1 MPLYVHAVLAFISCL
16 GFGVLF
22 NVQKR
27 TLLLAAVNGAIGWT
41 ILLSLDIPQV
51 SYIFANLLSALVV
64 GLLAELFAVIQKTPA
79 TSFIVIGII
88 PLVPG
93 FRVYRSMLFFVR
105 GNLDKGISEGVH
117 SCFMAVAIAVGIIL
131 STSIVRMIRP
141 PISDYKRKKYGT
153 KKLPKISKSEVN

>member
-1 MPLYVHAVLAFISCL
+1 MPIYAHAVLSFVSCL

-41 ILLSLDIPQV
+41 ILLVLDIPQV
-51 SYIFANLLSALVV
+51 SYIFANLLSAMVV
-64 GLLAELFAVIQKTPA
+64 GLLAELFAIIQKTPA
-79 TSFIVIGII
+79 TSFIVIGVI

-105 GNLDKGISEGVH
+105 GELDKGIADGVH

-131 STSIVRMIRP
+131 ATSIVRMVRQALT
-141 PISDYKRKKYGT
+141 DHKRKKHGMERA
-153 KKLPKISKSEVN
+153 SKN

>member
-1 MPLYVHAVLAFISCL
+1 MPIYAHAVLSFVSCL

-41 ILLSLDIPQV
+41 ILLVLDIPQV
-51 SYIFANLLSALVV
+51 SYIFANLLSAMVV
-64 GLLAELFAVIQKTPA
+64 GLLAELFAIIQKTPA
-79 TSFIVIGII
+79 TSFIVIGVI

-105 GNLDKGISEGVH
+105 GELDKGIADGVH

-131 STSIVRMIRP
+131 STSIVRMVRQALT
-141 PISDYKRKKYGT
+141 DYKRKKYGMERA
-153 KKLPKISKSEVN
+153 SKN

>member
-1 MPLYVHAVLAFISCL
+1 MPIYAHAVLSFVSCL

-41 ILLSLDIPQV
+41 ILLVLDIPQV
-51 SYIFANLLSALVV
+51 SYIFANLLSAMVV
-64 GLLAELFAVIQKTPA
+64 GLLAELFAILQKTPA
-79 TSFIVIGII
+79 TSFIVIGVI

-105 GNLDKGISEGVH
+105 GELDKGIADGVH

-131 STSIVRMIRP
+131 ATSIVRMVRQALT
-141 PISDYKRKKYGT
+141 DHKRKKHGMERA
-153 KKLPKISKSEVN
+153 SKN

>member
-141 PISDYKRKKYGT
+141 PIKEHKRKKYGT
-153 KKLPKISKSEVN
+153 GKISKN

>member
-1 MPLYVHAVLAFISCL
+1 MPIYVHTVLAFISCL
-16 GFGVLF
+16 GFGILF

-51 SYIFANLLSALVV
+51 SYIFANLFAALVV
-64 GLLAELFAVIQKTPA
+64 GLLAELFAIIQKTPA
-79 TSFIVIGII
+79 TAFIVIGVI

-93 FRVYRSMLFFVR
+93 FRMYRSMLFFVR
-105 GNLDKGISEGVH
+105 GDLDKGIAEGVH

-131 STSIVRMIRP
+131 ATSIVRMIRN
-141 PISDYKRKKYGT
+141 PIKEYIRRKR
-153 KKLPKISKSEVN
+153 

>member
-1 MPLYVHAVLAFISCL
+1 MMPIYVHTILAFISCL
-16 GFGVLF
+16 GFSVLF

-41 ILLSLDIPQV
+41 ILLVLDVPQV
-51 SYIFANLLSALVV
+51 SYIFANLLSAIVV
-64 GLLAELFAVIQKTPA
+64 GLLAEIFAVIQKTPA
-79 TSFIVIGII
+79 TSFIVIGVI

-105 GNLDKGISEGVH
+105 GDLDKGIAEGVH

-131 STSIVRMIRP
+131 ATSIVRMTRQAHM
-141 PISDYKRKKYGT
+141 DYKRKKIQNR
-153 KKLPKISKSEVN
+153 LN

>member
-1 MPLYVHAVLAFISCL
+1 MPIYAHVIVSFVSCL

-27 TLLLAAVNGAIGWT
+27 TLLLAAVNGSIGWT
-41 ILLSLDIPQV
+41 ILLVLDIPQV
-51 SYIFANLLSALVV
+51 SYIFANLLSAMVV
-64 GLLAELFAVIQKTPA
+64 GLLAEVFAIIQKTPA
-79 TSFIVIGII
+79 TSFIVIGVI

-105 GNLDKGISEGVH
+105 GELDKGIADGVH

-131 STSIVRMIRP
+131 ATSIVRMVRQAHT
-141 PISDYKRKKYGT
+141 DYIKK
-153 KKLPKISKSEVN
+153 KIQ

>member
-27 TLLLAAVNGAIGWT
+27 TLLHAAVNGAIGWV

-141 PISDYKRKKYGT
+141 PIKEHKRKKYET
-153 KKLPKISKSEVN
+153 KKTPKN

>member
-27 TLLLAAVNGAIGWT
+27 TLLLAAVNGAIGWV

-141 PISDYKRKKYGT
+141 PISDYKRKKYET
-153 KKLPKISKSEVN
+153 KKTPKN

>member
-1 MPLYVHAVLAFISCL
+1 MPIYVHTVLAFVSCL

-22 NVQKR
+22 NVQKQ

-41 ILLSLDIPQV
+41 ILLGLDIPQV
-51 SYIFANLLSALVV
+51 SYIFANLLSAFVV
-64 GLLAELFAVIQKTPA
+64 GLLAELFAVLQKTPA

-105 GNLDKGISEGVH
+105 GDLDKGLAEGVH

-131 STSIVRMIRP
+131 STSVVRMIRR
-141 PISDYKRKKYGT
+141 PIKDYIKK
-153 KKLPKISKSEVN
+153 KKNSVN

>member
-27 TLLLAAVNGAIGWT
+27 TLLLAAVNGAIGWV

-117 SCFMAVAIAVGIIL
+117 SCLMAVAIAVGINL

-141 PISDYKRKKYGT
+141 PIKEHKRKKYET
-153 KKLPKISKSEVN
+153 KKTPKN

>member
-1 MPLYVHAVLAFISCL
+1 MPIYAHAVLSFVSCL

-41 ILLSLDIPQV
+41 ILLVLDIPQV
-51 SYIFANLLSALVV
+51 SYIFANLLSAMVV
-64 GLLAELFAVIQKTPA
+64 GLLAELFAILQKTPA
-79 TSFIVIGII
+79 TSFIVIGVI

-105 GNLDKGISEGVH
+105 GELDKGIADGVH

-131 STSIVRMIRP
+131 ATSIVRMVRQALT
-141 PISDYKRKKYGT
+141 DYKRKKHGMERA
-153 KKLPKISKSEVN
+153 SKN

>member
-1 MPLYVHAVLAFISCL
+1 MPIYAHTILSFVSCL

-27 TLLLAAVNGAIGWT
+27 TLLLAAANGAIGWT
-41 ILLSLDIPQV
+41 ILLVLDVPQV
-51 SYIFANLLSALVV
+51 SYIFANLLSAIIV
-64 GLLAELFAVIQKTPA
+64 GLLAEVFAVIQKTPA
-79 TSFIVIGII
+79 TSFIVIGVI

-105 GNLDKGISEGVH
+105 GELDKGIAEGVH

-131 STSIVRMIRP
+131 ATSIVRMTRQART
-141 PISDYKRKKYGT
+141 DYKRKKYRMD
-153 KKLPKISKSEVN
+153 

>member
-1 MPLYVHAVLAFISCL
+1 MPIYVHTVLAFVSCL
-16 GFGVLF
+16 GFGILF

-27 TLLLAAVNGAIGWT
+27 TLLLAAANGAIGWT
-41 ILLSLDIPQV
+41 LLLVLDIPQV
-51 SYIFANLLSALVV
+51 SYIFANLLSAFVV

-105 GNLDKGISEGVH
+105 GDLDKGLAEGVH

-131 STSIVRMIRP
+131 STSVVRMIRR
-141 PISDYKRKKYGT
+141 PIKDYIKK
-153 KKLPKISKSEVN
+153 KKIA

>member
-1 MPLYVHAVLAFISCL
+1 MPIYVHTVLAFISCL
-16 GFGVLF
+16 GFGILF

-51 SYIFANLLSALVV
+51 SYIFANLCAALVV
-64 GLLAELFAVIQKTPA
+64 GLLSELFAIIQKTPA
-79 TSFIVIGII
+79 TAFIVIGVI

-93 FRVYRSMLFFVR
+93 FRMYRSMLFFVR
-105 GNLDKGISEGVH
+105 GDLDKGIAEGVH

-131 STSIVRMIRP
+131 ATSIVRMIRH
-141 PISDYKRKKYGT
+141 PIKEYIRRKR
-153 KKLPKISKSEVN
+153 

>member
-1 MPLYVHAVLAFISCL
+1 MPIYVHTVLAFISCL
-16 GFGVLF
+16 GFVILF

-51 SYIFANLLSALVV
+51 SYIFANLFAALVV
-64 GLLAELFAVIQKTPA
+64 GLLAELFAIIQKTPA
-79 TSFIVIGII
+79 TAFIVIGVI

-93 FRVYRSMLFFVR
+93 FRMYRSMLFFVR
-105 GNLDKGISEGVH
+105 GDLDKGIAEGVH

-131 STSIVRMIRP
+131 ATSIVRMIRH
-141 PISDYKRKKYGT
+141 PIKEYIRRKR
-153 KKLPKISKSEVN
+153 

>member
-117 SCFMAVAIAVGIIL
+117 SCFMAIAIAVGIIL

-153 KKLPKISKSEVN
+153 GKISKN

>member
-1 MPLYVHAVLAFISCL
+1 MPIYVHTVFAFISCL
-16 GFGVLF
+16 GFGNLF

-27 TLLLAAVNGAIGWT
+27 TLLLAAANGAIGWT
-41 ILLSLDIPQV
+41 ILLVLDIPQV
-51 SYIFANLLSALVV
+51 SYIFANLLSAIVV

-79 TSFIVIGII
+79 TGFIVIGVI

-105 GNLDKGISEGVH
+105 GEIDKGIAEGVH

-131 STSIVRMIRP
+131 ATSITRIVRQ
-141 PISDYKRKKYGT
+141 SFKEYKK
-153 KKLPKISKSEVN
+153 KKLQNRGRL

>member
-1 MPLYVHAVLAFISCL
+1 MPIYAHAIVSFVSCL

-27 TLLLAAVNGAIGWT
+27 ALLLAAVNGAIGWV
-41 ILLSLDIPQV
+41 ILLVLDIPQV
-51 SYIFANLLSALVV
+51 SYIFANLLSAMVV
-64 GLLAELFAVIQKTPA
+64 GLLAELFAIIQKTPA
-79 TSFIVIGII
+79 TSFIVIGVI

-105 GNLDKGISEGVH
+105 GELDKGIADGVH

-131 STSIVRMIRP
+131 ATSIVRMVRQAHT
-141 PISDYKRKKYGT
+141 DYIKK
-153 KKLPKISKSEVN
+153 KI

>member
-1 MPLYVHAVLAFISCL
+1 MPIYVHTVLAFVSCL

-41 ILLSLDIPQV
+41 ILLVLDIPQV
-51 SYIFANLLSALVV
+51 SYIFANLFAALVV
-64 GLLAELFAVIQKTPA
+64 GLLAELFAIIQKTPA
-79 TSFIVIGII
+79 TAFIVIGVI

-93 FRVYRSMLFFVR
+93 FRMYRSMLFFVR
-105 GNLDKGISEGVH
+105 GDLDKGIAEGVH

-131 STSIVRMIRP
+131 ATSIVRMLRHPVKEYIRE
-141 PISDYKRKKYGT
+141 KKI
-153 KKLPKISKSEVN
+153 KKG

>member
-1 MPLYVHAVLAFISCL
+1 MMPIYAHTVLSFISCL

-41 ILLSLDIPQV
+41 ILLVLDIPQV

-64 GLLAELFAVIQKTPA
+64 GLLAEIFAVIQKTPA
-79 TSFIVIGII
+79 TSFIVIGVI

-105 GNLDKGISEGVH
+105 GDLDKGIAEGVR

-131 STSIVRMIRP
+131 ATSIVRMIRQAYK
-141 PISDYKRKKYGT
+141 DYKRKKH
-153 KKLPKISKSEVN
+153 KIG

>member
-1 MPLYVHAVLAFISCL
+1 MITIYIHTVFAIISCL
-16 GFGVLF
+16 GFGILF

-27 TLLLAAVNGAIGWT
+27 TLLLAAANGAIGWT
-41 ILLSLDIPQV
+41 ILLVLDIPQV
-51 SYIFANLLSALVV
+51 SYIFANLLSAIVV

-79 TSFIVIGII
+79 TGFIVIGVI

-105 GNLDKGISEGVH
+105 GEIDKGIAEGVH

-131 STSIVRMIRP
+131 ATSITRIVRQ
-141 PISDYKRKKYGT
+141 SFKEYKK
-153 KKLPKISKSEVN
+153 KKLQNRGRL

>member
-1 MPLYVHAVLAFISCL
+1 MPIYVHTVLAFISCL

-27 TLLLAAVNGAIGWT
+27 TLLLAALNGAIGWT

-51 SYIFANLLSALVV
+51 SYIFANLLSAIVV
-64 GLLAELFAVIQKTPA
+64 GLLAELFA
-79 TSFIVIGII
+79 VIGII

-105 GNLDKGISEGVH
+105 GDLDKGLAEGVH
-117 SCFMAVAIAVGIIL
+117 SCFMAVAISVGIIL
-131 STSIVRMIRP
+131 STSIVRMIRR
-141 PISDYKRKKYGT
+141 PIKDFIKNKR
-153 KKLPKISKSEVN
+153 

>member
-27 TLLLAAVNGAIGWT
+27 TLLLAAVNGAIGWV

-105 GNLDKGISEGVH
+105 GNLDKVISDGVH
-117 SCFMAVAIAVGIIL
+117 SFFMAVAIEFGIIL

-141 PISDYKRKKYGT
+141 PIGDYKRKKYGT
-153 KKLPKISKSEVN
+153 GKISKN

>member
-1 MPLYVHAVLAFISCL
+1 MPIYVHTVFAFISCL
-16 GFGVLF
+16 GFGILF

-27 TLLLAAVNGAIGWT
+27 TLLLAAANGAIGWT
-41 ILLSLDIPQV
+41 ILLVLDIPQV
-51 SYIFANLLSALVV
+51 SYIFANLLSAIVV

-79 TSFIVIGII
+79 TGFIVIGVI

-105 GNLDKGISEGVH
+105 GEIDKGIAEGVH

-131 STSIVRMIRP
+131 ATSITRIVRQ
-141 PISDYKRKKYGT
+141 SFKEYKK
-153 KKLPKISKSEVN
+153 KKLQNRRRL

>member
-1 MPLYVHAVLAFISCL
+1 MPIYVHTVLAFVSCL

-41 ILLSLDIPQV
+41 ILLVLDIPQV
-51 SYIFANLLSALVV
+51 SYIFANLFAALVV
-64 GLLAELFAVIQKTPA
+64 GLLAELFAIIQKTPA
-79 TSFIVIGII
+79 TAFIVIGVI

-93 FRVYRSMLFFVR
+93 FRMYRSMLFFVR
-105 GNLDKGISEGVH
+105 GDLDKGIAEGVH

-131 STSIVRMIRP
+131 ATSIVRMIRH
-141 PISDYKRKKYGT
+141 PIKEYIRRKR
-153 KKLPKISKSEVN
+153 